1 MYRSDQFK
9 QVDEETFTLRIP
21 ADRDFRI
28 LQLTDLHLLNKL
40 KFIVKILE
48 APPGLAGAE
57 LAVPVDLVRKVL
69 CDV

>member
-28 LQLTDLHLLNKL
+28 LQLTDLHLGFGPLSKGTDG
-40 KFIVKILE
+40 LE
-48 APPGLAGAE
+48 IGRAH
-57 LAVPVDLVRKVL
+57 V
-69 CDV
+69 